1 MLGEVFL
8 LGHWRDYDEL
18 ESSLSMPEL
27 AATLKAMYESER
39 RRQKFMA
46 ALQGI
51 NIDEQIDE
59 TIDKQIED
67 RIPSVEEIQA
77 RAIARLTGDKN
88 MAGAISQG
96 LTPEMGVIYEIMEGN
111 EFG

>member
-8 LGHWRDYDEL
+8 LGHWKDYDEL

-27 AATLKAMYESER
+27 SATLKAMYEAER

-51 NIDEQIDE
+51 NLDEHIDS
-59 TIDKQIED
+59 TIDSQIEQS
-67 RIPSVEEIQA
+67 IPSVEDIQA
-77 RAIARLTGDKN
+77 RAVARLTGDHN
-88 MAGAISQG
+88 LAGAISQG
-96 LTPEMGVIYEIMEGN
+96 LTPEMGVEYKIAEGTEIG
-111 EFG
+111 

>member
-8 LGHWRDYDEL
+8 LGHWKDYDEL

-27 AATLKAMYESER
+27 AATLNAMYESER

-46 ALQGI
+46 ALQGVD
-51 NIDEQIDE
+51 IDEKIDQDIDE
-59 TIDKQIED
+59 RVSTL
-67 RIPSVEEIQA
+67 EEVKA
-77 RAIARLTGDKN
+77 RAVARLTGDKN

-96 LTPEMGVIYEIMEGN
+96 ITPDMGTEYKLVGGAEIG
-111 EFG
+111 

>member
-8 LGHWRDYDEL
+8 LGHWKDYEEL

-27 AATLKAMYESER
+27 AATLKAVYEAER

-51 NIDEQIDE
+51 DIDENSE
-59 TIDKQIED
+59 EPKEES

-77 RAIARLTGDKN
+77 RAVARLTGDKS
-88 MAGAISQG
+88 MAGAIEQG
-96 LTPEMGVIYEIMEGN
+96 FTPDMGVIYELAEGV